1 MEIECILKLTQC
13 REELLASLEFDMISP
28 CLIQHGVISSTEYER
43 FRDLPSNKDK
53 VESFLDHLPTKPLD
67 TFTRFVKSLE
77 EDYDWIAFS
86 LKNAEVTPQ
95 QVETY
100 RQSQNNNKPIG
111 NCLEPAAGTSG
122 IQARTP
128 AISGS
133 GVANNCETMSVSQ
146 SSNSSGFSQDGR
158 DRRLD
163 QDRID
168 RMAVDRDREQRLE
181 RDRARMDYERRGRM
195 ELDDR
200 GIMMD
205 RMDLDGRR
213 GRMDLDGRMGIDDR
227 RSRMDLDDRRSR
239 MDLEDRR
246 SRMDLDDRR
255 GRMNLDDRRSRM
267 DIFQRERGRDE
278 YLERGFGY
286 ERRGDISERGEGRD
300 RLERLD
306 YLDRVWGY
314 DRQGRGFGQEPPRQE
329 MLDRGGAND
338 RMDRYRQ
345 DTFHRTLSQ
354 ESLERLGNGGFGRMG
369 SPIHS
374 NRGFVNSPMHSS
386 GGLGSP
392 LHSSEFSLKSSE
404 SGDDRL
410 DSLSQVGEKR
420 RRQDLDREI
429 TEEMIE
435 FVMMNPRIMKRWHS
449 LAHSAGL
456 SNRVEVIKARIRSE
470 GRDHDEHVA
479 EFLREWMEHKP
490 EAATLGG
497 LINLLKDQ
505 KFNDTALKLE
515 EGSYKKRRA

>member
-111 NCLEPAAGTSG
+111 NCLEPAAGASG
-122 IQARTP
+122 TQARTT

-158 DRRLD
+158 ERRLD
-163 QDRID
+163 QERND
-168 RMAVDRDREQRLE
+168 RMAIDRDREQRQE
-181 RDRARMDYERRGRM
+181 RDRARLDYERSSRV

-200 GIMMD
+200 GSRMD
-205 RMDLDGRR
+205 RMDLDERRCRMDQDGRLDMGDRRGRMDLDERR
-213 GRMDLDGRMGIDDR
+213 GRMDLDGRTGMDDR
-227 RSRMDLDDRRSR
+227 RSRMDMFQRD
-239 MDLEDRR
+239 
-246 SRMDLDDRR
+246 R
-255 GRMNLDDRRSRM
+255 GRH
-267 DIFQRERGRDE
+267 E

-286 ERRGDISERGEGRD
+286 ERRGDITDRGEGRD

-306 YLDRVWGY
+306 YLDRGYGY

-329 MLDRGGAND
+329 MLDRGGGND
-338 RMDRYRQ
+338 RMDRYMQ

-420 RRQDLDREI
+420 RRQDLEAEI

-479 EFLREWMEHKP
+479 EFLREWIEHKP

-515 EGSYKKRRA
+515 EGTYKKRRA